1 MATFNWTELIPG
13 VTHETSHIAT
23 TVVAGAAMLVFA
35 VAGRIALGFGESAV
49 IPSGRLSI
57 KGFFENITD
66 FIRNLGFTVMGEPG
80 YRMAPLFAT
89 LFFFLFFNNLV
100 GLIPGM
106 TPATENINMGVAVGL
121 FSFAIYNIL
130 GVYEHGLAY
139 LKHFLGPV
147 IFLAPL
153 MLPIELISH
162 VFRPIS
168 LGLRLKGNMMG
179 DHVVLG
185 IFTDLLP
192 PPAAVVFY
200 FLGFFVCFMQAFVF
214 TMLSMIYVSM
224 SISHDH

>member
-13 VTHETSHIAT
+13 VTHDTSHIAT
-23 TVVAGAAMLVFA
+23 TAVAGVAMIVFA
-35 VAGRIALGFGESAV
+35 AAGRIALGTGESAV
-49 IPSGRLSI
+49 IPAGRLSV

-66 FIRNLGFTVMGEPG
+66 FIRNLGFTVMGEQG
-80 YRMAPLFAT
+80 YKMAPLFAT

-106 TPATENINMGVAVGL
+106 TPATENINTGVAIGL

-162 VFRPIS
+162 IFRPIS

-179 DHVVLG
+179 DHLVLG

-192 PPAAVVFY
+192 PPAAIVFY
-200 FLGFFVCFMQAFVF
+200 FLGLFVCFMQAFVF
-214 TMLSMIYVSM
+214 TILSMIYVSM